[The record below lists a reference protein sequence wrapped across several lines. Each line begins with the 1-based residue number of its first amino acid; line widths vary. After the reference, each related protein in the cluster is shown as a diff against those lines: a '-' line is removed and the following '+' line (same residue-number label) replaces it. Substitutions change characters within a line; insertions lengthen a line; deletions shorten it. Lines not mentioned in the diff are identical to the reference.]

1 MTSEPPVVPTRL
13 SPMPADATPVGSPP
27 PPHGIRGRRAAW
39 IVAIAADVLQWVI
52 APLVAAGGASIPDDI
67 IDVVVAGLLIKLLG
81 WHWAFAPSFVV
92 KLIPVA
98 DFVPTWTMAV
108 WIATRGSKR
117 V

>member
-1 MTSEPPVVPTRL
+1 MSALEPPTGSVPTRL
-13 SPMPADATPVGSPP
+13 SSGPADASPTPP
-27 PPHGIRGRRAAW
+27 PSRGRRAAW

-117 V
+117 G